1 MTRLLS
7 VYELEQQKRR
17 DVQFSDWDAFNAE
30 ARASIAKHYE
40 ADLKDDDLIDLRTG
54 GWVR

>member
-7 VYELEQQKRR
+7 AYEIEQQRKR
-17 DVQFSDWDAFNAE
+17 DVSYTDWDAFSAE

-40 ADLKDDDLIDLRTG
+40 ADLKDDDLIDLRVG